1 MTARRPAPSGRVPGR
16 AGRRAS
22 GTVAPPLPTTRVHPA
37 LAVPVT
43 AVGVVVVTA
52 GAVLAPLA
60 AAAVLGL
67 VALVT
72 LFWRAP
78 RTGVL
83 ATVVGALL
91 VSQLQGLG
99 GGAGALDE
107 AMVVVGAV
115 VVTVRRLVREGSV
128 VRFPGTLWFAGFAAA
143 GVVSAQLHDVP
154 APVWLQGGLLL
165 LKAVLLGHTAAQL
178 HWSDVELRTIVR
190 AGLVAAVVLVAL
202 GLVNLVAPGPWS
214 ALVAQSAPEMH
225 GPVPALLGPF
235 RQPAAYGRL
244 AVILAASVLA
254 YQLVVRASVRGYALA
269 VALSGLSLLTFRVK
283 SFVGLVVVT
292 TGLLLRTGP
301 RPVVR
306 LGLLALPALLVVA
319 GPLAWT
325 FVVAD
330 LSLYYGGGDSA
341 RSLLTA
347 GGVALAQRD
356 LPLGAGFGRY
366 GSATAA
372 EYYSPEYLALGFE
385 YIWGLGRVEGWGA
398 FLNDTQWPALLG
410 ETGFLGTACY
420 VVGLLLALG
429 VLLRR
434 VGPDE
439 TPLTRWLR
447 ISGICCLVLVL
458 LDSVGA
464 SALTSP
470 PSYALVYLAPGI
482 VASMRADRAALSG
495 ARSPV
500 LRWTRPAAQP
510 TDVEPAPVTPT
521 GVVPA
526 HADPA
531 GVVPAPVDPAHV
543 EPADAAPRARG
554 RHL

>member
-1 MTARRPAPSGRVPGR
+1 MSARRPALSGRVPGR
-16 AGRRAS
+16 AGRPAP
-22 GTVAPPLPTTRVHPA
+22 VAPPLPRTRLHPA
-37 LAVPVT
+37 VAAAGT
-43 AVGVVVVTA
+43 AVGVVAVTA

-60 AAAVLGL
+60 AAAALGL

-83 ATVVGALL
+83 ATVASAVLAP
-91 VSQLQGLG
+91 QLQLLG

-107 AMVVVGAV
+107 GMVVVGAV
-115 VVTVRRLVREGSV
+115 VVTVRRLVREGRV
-128 VRFPGTLWFAGFAAA
+128 VRFPGTAWFAAFAVA

-154 APVWLQGGLLL
+154 APVWLQGGVLL
-165 LKAVLLGHTAAQL
+165 LKAVLIGHTAAQL
-178 HWSDVELRTIVR
+178 RWSDVELRAIVR

-202 GLVNLVAPGPWS
+202 GLVNLAAPGPWS
-214 ALVAQSAPEMH
+214 ALVAGSAPEMH

-235 RQPAAYGRL
+235 PQPAAYGRL

-269 VALSGLSLLTFRVK
+269 VALSGMSLLTFRVK

-306 LGLLALPALLVVA
+306 LGLLAVPAVLLVA
-319 GPLAWT
+319 GPLAWA

-330 LSLYYGGGDSA
+330 LSLYYGGGESA
-341 RSLLTA
+341 RQLLTY
-347 GGVALAQRD
+347 GGLALAERD
-356 LPLGAGFGRY
+356 FPLGAGFGRY

-372 EYYSPEYLALGFE
+372 EHYSPEYLALGFE
-385 YIWGLGRVEGWGA
+385 YVWGLGRVEGWGA

-410 ETGFLGTACY
+410 ETGWLGTACY
-420 VVGLLLALG
+420 VVGMALALR

-482 VASMRADRAALSG
+482 VTAMRAERAGHRPGRAP
-495 ARSPV
+495 AV
-500 LRWTRPAAQP
+500 RWTPAA
-510 TDVEPAPVTPT
+510 D
-521 GVVPA
+521 
-526 HADPA
+526 
-531 GVVPAPVDPAHV
+531 
-543 EPADAAPRARG
+543 ADATPRG